1 MRGVRNFDF
10 LGLLKMGHISAKN
23 QVRELRLTSKVFLST
38 EREIGAPSFKPGAA
52 GPFVWP
58 VVRKT
63 ALGRA
68 PGQTQR

>member
-1 MRGVRNFDF
+1 MDF
-10 LGLLKMGHISAKN
+10 LGLLKMGLISAKN

-52 GPFVWP
+52 GPFIWS
-58 VVRKT
+58 VVMKT
-63 ALGRA
+63 ALGWA